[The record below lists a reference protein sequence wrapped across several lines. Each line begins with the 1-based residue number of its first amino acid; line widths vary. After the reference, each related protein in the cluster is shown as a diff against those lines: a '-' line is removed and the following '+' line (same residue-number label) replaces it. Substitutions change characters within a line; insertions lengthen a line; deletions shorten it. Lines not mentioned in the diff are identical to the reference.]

1 MILSI
6 TNKLY
11 VLISSTSKTFWNHE
25 ELFLFQTSN
34 PGPLSGMLKLKTRYF
49 YYIYAYYELQYS
61 FLQSNF
67 TGDLLFKKK
76 LYNYVKPT
84 NLSGTVG
91 AV

>member
-67 TGDLLFKKK
+67 LLKKK

>member
-34 PGPLSGMLKLKTRYF
+34 PGPRSGMLKLKTRYF

-67 TGDLLFKKK
+67 LLKKK
-76 LYNYVKPT
+76 LYSYVKPT